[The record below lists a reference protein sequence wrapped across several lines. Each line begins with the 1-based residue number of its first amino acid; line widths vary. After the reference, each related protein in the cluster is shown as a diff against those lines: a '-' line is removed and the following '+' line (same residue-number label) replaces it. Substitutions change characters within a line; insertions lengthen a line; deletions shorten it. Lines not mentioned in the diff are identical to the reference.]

1 MPGSRSG
8 SFAAKTAWFA
18 VPVVLASGGGA
29 DMHALIS
36 ILQRLVGEDEG
47 ATMVEYGLMVVLIAI
62 AAVGSVA
69 IFGSALEQL
78 YQNILDD
85 IVAAIH

>member
-18 VPVVLASGGGA
+18 VPVVLASGGA